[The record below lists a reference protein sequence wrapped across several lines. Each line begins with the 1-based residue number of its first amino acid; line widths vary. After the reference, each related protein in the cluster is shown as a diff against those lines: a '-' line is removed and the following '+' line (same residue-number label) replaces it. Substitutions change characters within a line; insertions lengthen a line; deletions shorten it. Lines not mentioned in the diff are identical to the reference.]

1 MTLKQKNI
9 IVGIGGGVAG
19 YKAAELVRLLRK
31 AHANVQVVMTK
42 AAAQFIT
49 PLTLQALSGNLVRN
63 DLFSLS
69 AENAM
74 SHIELARWADL
85 IVIAPATANILAQLA
100 QGFSDDLLSTLCLA
114 TTAKVA
120 LVPAMNQQMWHHP
133 ATQNNLSRLQSLQYL
148 IWGPDSGEQACGE
161 IGLGRML
168 ESLTILQQIE
178 NYLQPKQFSG
188 KKIMITAGATREHL
202 DPVRCLT
209 NVSSGKM
216 GYALAQAAYA
226 QGAEVLLISGHTALT
241 VPEGI
246 KRITVNSALDMH
258 RTVMENLAGTEIF
271 IGAAAVTD
279 YRPEQYCQEKIKK
292 KGSNA
297 TAFNFIAN
305 PDIIAEVAASKLRP
319 KCVIGF
325 AAETENCIDHAI
337 QKLKKKKLDFIIA
350 NQVGVGQGIETDDNA
365 ATLIGVN
372 GVVDEFKRMSK
383 TALARKIISNLYHPN
398 SF

>member
-9 IVGIGGGVAG
+9 IVGIGGGIAA

-49 PLTLQALSGNLVRN
+49 PLTLQALSGNPVRD

-85 IVIAPATANILAQLA
+85 ILIAPATANILAQLA
-100 QGFSDDLLSTLCLA
+100 QGFSNDLLSTLCLA

-133 ATQNNLSRLQSLQYL
+133 ATQNNLSRLQTLQYL

-168 ESLTILQQIE
+168 EPLAILEHIE
-178 NYLQPKQFSG
+178 NDLQPKQLSG
-188 KKIMITAGATREHL
+188 KKVMITAGATREPL

-216 GYALAQAAYA
+216 GYALAQAAHA
-226 QGAEVLLISGHTALT
+226 QGAEVLLVSGHTALT
-241 VPEGI
+241 ALEGV
-246 KRITVNSALDMH
+246 KRITVSSALDMQ
-258 RTVMENLAGTEIF
+258 RVVMENLAGTEIF

-279 YRPEQYCQEKIKK
+279 YRPEHCSQQKIKK
-292 KGSNA
+292 NESN
-297 TAFNFIAN
+297 TTTFNFIKN
-305 PDIIAEVAASKLRP
+305 PDIIAEVAASNLRP
-319 KCVIGF
+319 KYVIGF
-325 AAETENCIDHAI
+325 AAETENCIDNAV

-350 NQVGVGQGIETDDNA
+350 NQVGAGQGIETDDNA

-372 GVVDEFKRMSK
+372 GVVNEFKRMSK